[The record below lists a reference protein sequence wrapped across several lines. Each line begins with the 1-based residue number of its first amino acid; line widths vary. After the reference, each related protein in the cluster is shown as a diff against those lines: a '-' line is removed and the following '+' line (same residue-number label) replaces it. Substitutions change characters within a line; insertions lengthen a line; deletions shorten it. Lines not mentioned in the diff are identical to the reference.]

1 MFEDF
6 TPFLWLL
13 KLGALVNLYFLSNT
27 FSAPARGSRAQQHEI
42 ASLTKRLARIET
54 QVGDAPK

>member
-13 KLGALVNLYFLSNT
+13 KLGALDNLYFLSNA
-27 FSAPARGSRAQQHEI
+27 FAVPARGSRAQQHEI
-42 ASLTKRLARIET
+42 ASLTKRLARLET
-54 QVGDAPK
+54 QSGTSD